1 MKINGGILFRELKD
15 QAKQFNKFMEN
26 STLEFFSSGSTGM
39 IFKATNPIDEKQY
52 VNESGS
58 KVSTIIFK
66 LIFIE
71 EQYTELLLNSKSY
84 GIVTETSFKNELNIQ
99 NEIHNKS
106 AGNNN
111 YIESICPTII
121 YSEIIEN
128 PKTTDF
134 VDYLLEKIYI
144 DSYGAELLRLIKDK
158 TERYNTLRIGVIAM
172 EYADGYFRLHDLLN
186 KGENKAYI
194 LMMAFYLLIKLYNLG
209 YTHGDHHGG
218 NILINIKDS
227 KSMIIDF
234 GKTQKITNNMYV
246 DTRTEFTLSHNNR
259 YRMENAKEQLEELK
273 RNNNYV
279 DILKYLNRI
288 ITPDGMYLLDH
299 KKLYGYSSIHSTWAN
314 DVNEV
319 ISSEMEHDNNT
330 EHDNNMEHDNNTEHD
345 NNMET
350 TWDMD
355 IERTGG
361 NDSSKVRS
369 LCGISKKRN
378 TKLKNSKRTKYS
390 SQKKRITRKRK

>member
-1 MKINGGILFRELKD
+1 MKINGGILFRELEN
-15 QAKQFNKFMEN
+15 QTEQFNKFMEN
-26 STLEFFSSGSTGM
+26 STLEFFSSGSIGM
-39 IFKATNPIDEKQY
+39 IFKATISNNTYKTPYI
-52 VNESGS
+52 NESGN

-66 LIFIE
+66 LSFIE
-71 EQYTELLLNSKSY
+71 ENQKELLLDSKPY
-84 GIVTETSFKNELNIQ
+84 GIVTETSFNNELNIQ
-99 NEIHNKS
+99 NKIHKKS
-106 AGNNN
+106 TEYNNN
-111 YIESICPTII
+111 KESICPTII
-121 YSEIIEN
+121 YSQIIEN
-128 PKTTDF
+128 PKITDF

-144 DSYGAELLRLIKDK
+144 DSYGADLLRLIKDK

-172 EYADGYFRLHDLLN
+172 EYADGYFRLYDLLN

-218 NILINIKDS
+218 NILINIKDG

-234 GKTQKITNNMYV
+234 GKTQEITNNMYV
-246 DTRTEFTLSHNNR
+246 DTRTEFTLSRNHQ
-259 YRMENAKEQLEELK
+259 YRMENAEEQLEELK

-288 ITPDGMYLLDH
+288 ITPDAIYLLDH
-299 KKLYGYSSIHSTWAN
+299 KNLYGYSSIHSTWAN
-314 DVNEV
+314 YVNEV
-319 ISSEMEHDNNT
+319 ISSE
-330 EHDNNMEHDNNTEHD
+330 MEHDNNTEHD